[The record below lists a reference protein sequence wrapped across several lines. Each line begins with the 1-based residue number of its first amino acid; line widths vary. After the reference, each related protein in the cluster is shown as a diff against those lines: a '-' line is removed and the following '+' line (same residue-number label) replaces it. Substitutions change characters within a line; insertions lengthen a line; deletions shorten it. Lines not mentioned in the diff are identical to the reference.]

1 MAYSLDAPLPGAVWE
16 VRYLVDMTAQRHV
29 IELGSTP
36 TADLAAGPHPFDF
49 RVEAID
55 LEGVKS
61 SWLNN
66 VGLLT
71 ATLKDSSGEEVFQ
84 ISMVTQISKVGD
96 AFHRTVLS
104 PLE

>member
-1 MAYSLDAPLPGAVWE
+1 MAYCLSAPLPGAVWE

-29 IELGSTP
+29 IELGATSA
-36 TADLAAGPHPFDF
+36 ADQEAGPHTFDF
-49 RVEAID
+49 RVDGIN
-55 LEGVKS
+55 LEGIKEI
-61 SWLNN
+61 WLNN

-71 ATLKDSSGEEVFQ
+71 AVLKGTGGEEVFQ
-84 ISMVTQISKVGD
+84 ISMVTQIKKVGD